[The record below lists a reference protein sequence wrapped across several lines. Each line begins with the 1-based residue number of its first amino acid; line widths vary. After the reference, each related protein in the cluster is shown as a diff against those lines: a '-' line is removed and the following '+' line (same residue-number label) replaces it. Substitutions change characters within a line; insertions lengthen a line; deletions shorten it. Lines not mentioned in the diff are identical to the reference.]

1 MITLSHFLILGA
13 IVFTIGLY
21 GALSKKSVI
30 AVLMCVELMLN
41 AVNINLIAFNRYL
54 TPDEVTGY
62 VFAIFIIAVAA
73 AEIAIALALAVR
85 IYKERM
91 TSEIDEINI
100 LKW

>member
-30 AVLMCVELMLN
+30 AVLMCIELMLN